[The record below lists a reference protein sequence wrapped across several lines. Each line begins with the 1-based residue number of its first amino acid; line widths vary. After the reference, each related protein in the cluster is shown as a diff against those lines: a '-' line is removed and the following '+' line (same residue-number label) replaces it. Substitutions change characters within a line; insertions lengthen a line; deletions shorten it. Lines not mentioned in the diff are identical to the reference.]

1 MSTGTAEMDDHK
13 LRMPTTSLERGGDD
27 APRPADDARRLPV
40 LPDDL
45 GRLFADGGVARELPV
60 PLPPGSVVWPDPG
73 YRRQATRRRPAFWV
87 SDEPAPHGTWA
98 DLRAE
103 HHRSGLWP
111 VLLDD
116 SAQPWSTGQIAPE
129 PVAEIAG
136 YDAAAFMAEVW
147 ADRVGADDDLE
158 DLAPYGRNCPG
169 LAPPGEQGA
178 DPDVTADRYAR
189 VLEGRRLPIGLATAE
204 RSADLLTV
212 MGWQGA
218 INHNP
223 WIAPL
228 SAVLRGWE
236 DRFGAR
242 VVGVGFNTLDL
253 SVAAP
258 PVTTRHALHVA
269 AEHWAFCPDI
279 LFQGPATLV
288 DYAAQ
293 IRGKNSW
300 SFWWD

>member
-1 MSTGTAEMDDHK
+1 M
-13 LRMPTTSLERGGDD
+13 
-27 APRPADDARRLPV
+27 PRPDDTHPLPV
-40 LPDDL
+40 LPDDM
-45 GRLFADGGVARELPV
+45 GRLFADGGAARALSV

-73 YRRQATRRRPAFWV
+73 YRRPRTPRRPAFWV
-87 SDEPAPHGTWA
+87 SDEPAPIGTWA

-103 HHRSGLWP
+103 HHTSGLWP

-116 SAQPWSTGQIAPE
+116 STQPWSAGQIAPE
-129 PVAEIAG
+129 PAAEIAG

-147 ADRVGADDDLE
+147 ADRVGADDDLD
-158 DLAPYGRNCPG
+158 DLSPYGRHCPG
-169 LAPPGEQGA
+169 LAPPGEQLA
-178 DPDVTADRYAR
+178 DPGITADRYAR
-189 VLEGRRLPIGLATAE
+189 LLEGRGVPLGLAAAE
-204 RSADLLTV
+204 RGADILTV

-218 INHNP
+218 INHNL

-236 DRFGAR
+236 DRFGVR

-269 AEHWAFCPDI
+269 AEHWAFCPDS
-279 LFQGPATLV
+279 LFQGPGTLV

-293 IRGKNSW
+293 IRGKTSW

>member
-1 MSTGTAEMDDHK
+1 MNTGTAEMDDHE
-13 LRMPTTSLERGGDD
+13 LQGLAAPPQQDGDD
-27 APRPADDARRLPV
+27 APHLPAELCQ
-40 LPDDL
+40 
-45 GRLFADGGVARELPV
+45 LFADGGPGRTLSV

-73 YRRQATRRRPAFWV
+73 YRQHRVPRRPALWV
-87 SDEPAPHGTWA
+87 SDEPASPSLWA
-98 DLRAE
+98 GVRAE
-103 HHRSGLWP
+103 HGRSGLWP

-116 SAQPWSTGQIAPE
+116 STQPWSAGQIAPE
-129 PVAEIAG
+129 PVTDIG
-136 YDAAAFMAEVW
+136 TYDAGAFMAEVW
-147 ADRVGADDDLE
+147 ADRVTADDDLE
-158 DLAPYGRNCPG
+158 DLEPYGRHCPG
-169 LAPPGEQGA
+169 LAPAGDLTD
-178 DPDVTADRYAR
+178 DPDVVADRCAHGLR
-189 VLEGRRLPIGLATAE
+189 DRGLQLGLAVVE
-204 RSADLLTV
+204 RGADVLAV

-236 DRFGAR
+236 DRFGVR

-269 AEHWAFCPDI
+269 AEHWAFCPDSI
-279 LFQGPATLV
+279 FQGPGSLV

-293 IRGKNSW
+293 LRGNPTW